1 MGVARIFVSFVTI
14 THQTL
19 LTCEISAQYIER
31 FKSCGGGRTDQPTD
45 RQTDRWTLQNIGILA
60 NPKIQFFAYFGLQSG
75 PPFARDGSPIKLI
88 INSALIP
95 N

>member
-1 MGVARIFVSFVTI
+1 MKFQPNTSNGLKVV
-14 THQTL
+14 
-19 LTCEISAQYIER
+19 E
-31 FKSCGGGRTDQPTD
+31 GDGPTD
-45 RQTDRWTLQNIGILA
+45 RQTDRQTLQNIGILA

-88 INSALIP
+88 IHSALIP

>member
-1 MGVARIFVSFVTI
+1 MGVARIFSFVTI

-31 FKSCGGGRTDQPTD
+31 FKSCGGGGPTD
-45 RQTDRWTLQNIGILA
+45 RQTDRQTLQNIGILA
-60 NPKIQFFAYFGLQSG
+60 NPRIQFFTYFGLQSG

-88 INSALIP
+88 INSALIL